1 MENEGFKNMIKTI
14 CPLYKLPSRN
24 TIERRIDD
32 IYDVIAGDFR
42 KTLSTVQYVA
52 VTTDAWTETM
62 QMKSFLSI
70 TLHIIVEAHLES
82 SNVFYLYFIYI
93 QVLNKIFI

>member
-1 MENEGFKNMIKTI
+1 MKTI

-32 IYDVIAGDFR
+32 IYDSIASKF
-42 KTLSTVQYVA
+42 KISLSKVNYVA

-70 TLHIIVEAHLES
+70 TLHMIVEARLES
-82 SNVFYLYFIYI
+82 SNFYI
-93 QVLNKIFI
+93 